1 MILAI
6 IMANI
11 SGMETMSTRSA
22 QVAALN
28 PCVDSVKGTRNS
40 SVSVRVN

>member
-11 SGMETMSTRSA
+11 SGMETVSMHSA

-28 PCVDSVKGTRNS
+28 PCVDSVKGTL
-40 SVSVRVN
+40 